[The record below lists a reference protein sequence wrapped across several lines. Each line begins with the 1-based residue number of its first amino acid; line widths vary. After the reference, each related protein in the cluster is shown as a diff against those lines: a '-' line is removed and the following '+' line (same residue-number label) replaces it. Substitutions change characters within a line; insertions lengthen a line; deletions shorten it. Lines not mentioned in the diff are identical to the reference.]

1 MAAHIT
7 GSVDEL
13 HDPVVAIAR
22 AVEEA
27 DKRIAELARAQ
38 KRAAIANLADH
49 RTNGRSGAQLFERNG
64 SANGAHDSVNF
75 RRTGRTSAL

>member
-1 MAAHIT
+1 MVAHIT

-38 KRAAIANLADH
+38 KRAAIADLADH
-49 RTNGRSGAQLFERNG
+49 RTTEEAVAQLFERNG
-64 SANGAHDSVNF
+64 SANGA
-75 RRTGRTSAL
+75 TIQ